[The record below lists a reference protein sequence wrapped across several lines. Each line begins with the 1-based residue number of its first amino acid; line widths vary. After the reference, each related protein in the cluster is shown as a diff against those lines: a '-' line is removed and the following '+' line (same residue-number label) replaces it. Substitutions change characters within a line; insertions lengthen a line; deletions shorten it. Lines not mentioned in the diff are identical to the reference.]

1 MSKNRTPLPLPEPT
15 PHALDIEMNKLV
27 ARKAKICE
35 ALDEVSENT
44 KVELV
49 ETESIKLMAKQEQH
63 EVLALKIQIEE
74 IQPQESIYSGASHK
88 FERLQMMD

>member
-1 MSKNRTPLPLPEPT
+1 MGSTMSKNRTVLPLPEPT

-35 ALDEVSENT
+35 ELDEVSENT

-49 ETESIKLMAKQEQH
+49 ETESIKLMAK
-63 EVLALKIQIEE
+63 
-74 IQPQESIYSGASHK
+74 
-88 FERLQMMD
+88 